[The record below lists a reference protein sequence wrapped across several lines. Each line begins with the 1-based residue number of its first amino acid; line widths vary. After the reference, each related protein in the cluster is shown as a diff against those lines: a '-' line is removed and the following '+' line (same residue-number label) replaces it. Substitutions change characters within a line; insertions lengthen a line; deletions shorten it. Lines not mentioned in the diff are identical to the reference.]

1 MAKKVLKYDEA
12 ITEIDTIVKRLRS
25 GEISVDILSREVQ
38 RATELIA
45 QCRAQLQKAE
55 EEVKSIIEQ

>member
-12 ITEIDTIVKRLRS
+12 ITEIDAIVKRLRS
-25 GEISVDILSREVQ
+25 GEISVDILSREVK
-38 RATELIA
+38 RATELIS

-55 EEVKSIIEQ
+55 EEVKSIIEE